1 MALMDPARLRK
12 LALFAELTEEERA
25 QVARR
30 AEEVQVPVQKHL
42 VEEGD
47 LGYEFFVIQ
56 EGRAEVRRGDE
67 VIAELGPGDFFG
79 EIALLEEHR
88 RNASVVAA
96 EPLSAIVMS
105 RRDFSEMQAEMPS
118 VAAQIRQAVEDR
130 RGS

>member
-1 MALMDPARLRK
+1 MAAMDPVRLRK
-12 LALFAELTEEERA
+12 LALFAELSEEERA

-42 VEEGD
+42 VDEGE

-56 EGRAEVRRGDE
+56 EGRAEVRRGDQ

-88 RNASVVAA
+88 RNASVIAA
-96 EPLSAIVMS
+96 EPLRAIVMS
-105 RRDFSEMQAEMPS
+105 RRDFTEMQAEIPS
-118 VAAQIRQAVEDR
+118 VAAKIRQAVEDR

>member
-1 MALMDPARLRK
+1 MAPMDAAPLRK
-12 LALFAELTEEERA
+12 LALFAGLSEEER
-25 QVARR
+25 QKVARW
-30 AEEVQVPVQKHL
+30 ADEVEIPVQKHL

-79 EIALLEEHR
+79 EIALLQEHR

-96 EPLSAIVMS
+96 EPMRAIVMT
-105 RRDFSEMQAEMPS
+105 RRDFKEMQAEMPS
-118 VAAQIRQAVEDR
+118 VAALIRQAVEDR
-130 RGS
+130 RGT

>member
-12 LALFAELTEEERA
+12 LALFAELSEEERG
-25 QVARR
+25 QVARW

-42 VEEGD
+42 VDEGD

-67 VIAELGPGDFFG
+67 VIAQLGPGDFFG

-96 EPLSAIVMS
+96 EPIRAIVMS
-105 RRDFSEMQAEMPS
+105 RRDFGEMQAEMPS
-118 VAAQIRQAVEDR
+118 IAAQIRQAVEDR